1 MHLSGNM
8 QQKRLILAYQQL
20 SLLLILQCLTIMMV
34 PFQSCMSSKSLAL
47 LQGSTENKLAKS
59 WTTIGNAMLAER
71 AQISQESEERNLE
84 TIRKV
89 TVTIWKHLKDHSRK
103 LEPSR
108 TELAY
113 IKF

>member
-1 MHLSGNM
+1 
-8 QQKRLILAYQQL
+8 
-20 SLLLILQCLTIMMV
+20 
-34 PFQSCMSSKSLAL
+34 
-47 LQGSTENKLAKS
+47 
-59 WTTIGNAMLAER
+59 MLAER